1 MGQNCFFYK
10 IEDKGHLLSTYAKF
24 SEKPTFLTSWD
35 AHVRVR
41 FRGLEMLVFRKILRT
56 HLMDDPMYYKN

>member
-1 MGQNCFFYK
+1 MGQNCFFYR

-24 SEKPTFLTSWD
+24 CEKLTLLTSWD

-56 HLMDDPMYYKN
+56 YLMNDPIYYKN